1 MKFEVDQ
8 VGRKALARV
17 SSSGLKT
24 AATTFIFKNLLRHH
38 AKWPIYH
45 SVVINGEAVVDAI
58 LKV

>member
-17 SSSGLKT
+17 SSSGLKI

-45 SVVINGEAVVDAI
+45 SVVINS
-58 LKV
+58 